1 MSGDATLPGP
11 NLFQQQ
17 DANRRRTTLLVVGFV
32 LFFAW
37 LGFGG
42 DYIYYLATLHNAPY
56 QPHHTFPWFGIVLTI
71 IGVGIAWYGYTTGPE
86 KVLWST
92 GAREVVTPDTD
103 QEKQLVNVVE
113 EMAIAAGIPK
123 PRIWIVDD
131 PDPNA
136 FATGIDPGHAH
147 VAVTQGLL
155 DLMSRDELQGVV
167 AHELGHIKN
176 FDVRLMTTLAALVG
190 VVLLIRDGTGRFFW
204 GGGGRSSGGGRSR
217 GKGGDLGAL
226 VVVLL
231 VIWVLSWILAPII
244 TQMLAMAVSRK
255 REYLADAMSAQFT
268 RNPMALA
275 NALQKIE
282 TSDAPATHLKA
293 GAAHLCICDPLDR
306 KLNDHPG
313 TLGDVMASHPPVEM
327 RIIRLKG
334 MGYARAKAEG
344 RDPQT
349 V

>member
-1 MSGDATLPGP
+1 MSGEAAP

-17 DANRRRTTLLVVGFV
+17 DANRRRTTLLVVCFV

-42 DYIYYLATLHNAPY
+42 DYIYYLATLHNLPY
-56 QPHHTFPWFGIVLTI
+56 EPHHTFPWFGIVLTF
-71 IGVGIAWYGYTTGPE
+71 VGAWIAWYGYTTGPE

-92 GAREVVTPDTD
+92 GAHEIIVPTTD
-103 QEKQLVNVVE
+103 QEKQLVDVVE
-113 EMAIAAGIPK
+113 EMAIAAGIPR

-131 PDPNA
+131 PAANA
-136 FATGIDPGHAH
+136 FATGTDPQHAH
-147 VAVTQGLL
+147 IAVTQGLL
-155 DLMSRDELQGVV
+155 NLMSRDELQGVV

-204 GGGGRSSGGGRSR
+204 GGRGGGRSR
-217 GKGGDLGAL
+217 ERGGNLGAL

-231 VIWVLSWILAPII
+231 VIWILSWILAPII

-268 RNPMALA
+268 RNPTALA
-275 NALQKIE
+275 DALTKIE
-282 TSDAPATHLKA
+282 NSDAPATHLKA

-313 TLGDVMASHPPVEM
+313 TLGDVMASHPPIEM

-334 MGYARAKAEG
+334 MGYAQAKAEG
-344 RDPQT
+344 HLPPET
-349 V
+349 LTA